1 MFLFPQTNFERFIP
15 LTLTEVQHIIE
26 LYSILSFP
34 TMILTNLHLSLLK
47 ELDILYSFRSK
58 LTLNKKSFS
67 NF

>member
-15 LTLTEVQHIIE
+15 LTLTQVHHIIE

-34 TMILTNLHLSLLK
+34 TVILTHLHLSFLK

-58 LTLNKKSFS
+58 LKLNKKSFS